1 MRGPATVPLP
11 MQDPIALFRHW
22 YQEAEDEGVAQH
34 DAMALATTDRRG
46 RPHVRFVLLKGV
58 DERGFV
64 FYTNVQSPKGRDLAA
79 NPRAAAVFYWHQT
92 DRQVRIEGS
101 VVAVTHAEAD
111 AYWAIRPRESNL
123 GALLSRQSAPMKSE
137 RAFLASYERLTKS
150 LQGRPVPRPAQWT
163 GYRIVPDHIEFWTRG
178 NYRLHHR
185 ELFTRSRRGWKRMLL
200 QP

>member
-1 MRGPATVPLP
+1 
-11 MQDPIALFRHW
+11 MQDPIALFRRW

-34 DAMALATTDRRG
+34 DAMALATADDRG

-64 FYTNVQSPKGRDLAA
+64 FYTNTHSPKGHDLAA
-79 NPRAAAVFYWHQT
+79 NPYAAAVFYWHQT
-92 DRQVRIEGS
+92 DRQVRVEGRVEEVS
-101 VVAVTHAEAD
+101 HAEAD

-123 GALLSRQSAPMKSE
+123 GALLSCQSAPMKSE
-137 RAFLASYERLTKS
+137 RAFLAAFERMAKSYQGKPIPRL
-150 LQGRPVPRPAQWT
+150 AHWT
-163 GYRIVPDHIEFWTRG
+163 GYRIVPDRIEFWTRG

-185 ELFTRSRRGWKRMLL
+185 ELFTRSRQRWKRALL